1 MGKNL
6 DVMTA
11 LMASWKKRDVDA
23 FLSHLTDDIEYH
35 WHVGSKPVQGKEKM
49 RKFLANYGSAF
60 EQRVWQVKHSAENG
74 DLLMVEGYEEL
85 YDPKQDRVIPQ
96 PFMQVAELRDG
107 KIAKLRDY
115 YEPANLKPPAAAAA
129 KA

>member
-1 MGKNL
+1 VGKNL
-6 DVMTA
+6 DVMTS
-11 LMASWKKRDVDA
+11 LIASWKKRDVDA

-49 RKFLANYGSAF
+49 RKFLANYGAAF
-60 EQRVWQVKHSAENG
+60 EQRQWQVKHSAENG

-85 YDPKQDRVIPQ
+85 YDPVHDRVIPQ

-115 YEPANLKPPAAAAA
+115 YEPANLKPPVAAEQT
-129 KA
+129 